1 MFASTL
7 FGIDRQ
13 VYYRKIKRSIIKQ
26 DKASLVVEMVLEI
39 RGQMPRIGSKKLYYL
54 LNKDLQTLKVGRGK
68 FNYILRANHLL
79 IIPKRSS
86 CNHEYQCTKLI

>member
-1 MFASTL
+1 MFACTL

-39 RGQMPRIGSKKLYYL
+39 RRQMPRIGSKKLYYL
-54 LNKDLQTLKVGRGK
+54 LNKDLQTL
-68 FNYILRANHLL
+68 H
-79 IIPKRSS
+79 SS
-86 CNHEYQCTKLI
+86 NKCNWVKINKLFFQKKGQKSPFL

>member
-1 MFASTL
+1 MFACTL

-39 RGQMPRIGSKKLYYL
+39 RRQMPRIGSKKLYYL
-54 LNKDLQTLKVGRGK
+54 LNKDLQTLKVGRDK
-68 FNYILRANHLL
+68 FIDIHLFQFFFPL
-79 IIPKRSS
+79 FAFVFIFRFG
-86 CNHEYQCTKLI
+86 